1 MKVAVI
7 IAHQDVCPWI
17 TEMRDIFPIGSLVT
31 GEFEPNEEEGEAFLL
46 QNLPEQRPF
55 YIPPCNLE
63 ILGDL

>member
-7 IAHQDVCPWI
+7 TAHQDVHPWI
-17 TEMRDIFPIGSLVT
+17 PEMRNIFPIGSLVT
-31 GEFEPNEEEGEAFLL
+31 GKLETDEEGESFLL